1 MNTLIHPSTAFIQ
14 SLETRRVLLKDLK
27 PEAASAAC
35 QYILEMGKMPSLYT
49 SLQAGEFAL
58 TAEARRVIVHASLD
72 LYDDL
77 GEFGPD
83 RTFDMEFTSRSVDY
97 LPPFSDSWPV
107 VLNHPDLA
115 PEFGFFAD
123 GYQRFVHYWLAGEPS
138 TLDGRLI
145 PFLIID

>member
-14 SLETRRVLLKDLK
+14 SLETRRVLLKELS
-27 PEAASAAC
+27 PQAASAAC
-35 QYILEMGKMPSLYT
+35 QYIREMGKTPNLHT
-49 SLQAGEFAL
+49 TLHTGEFAL
-58 TAEARRVIVHASLD
+58 TADARRAIVHASPD
-72 LYDDL
+72 LFDDL
-77 GEFGPD
+77 VEFGPD
-83 RTFDMEFTSRSVDY
+83 QTFNMEFTSHSLDY

-107 VLNHPDLA
+107 VLNHSDLA

-123 GYQRFVHYWLAGEPS
+123 GYQRFMHYWLAGDPS